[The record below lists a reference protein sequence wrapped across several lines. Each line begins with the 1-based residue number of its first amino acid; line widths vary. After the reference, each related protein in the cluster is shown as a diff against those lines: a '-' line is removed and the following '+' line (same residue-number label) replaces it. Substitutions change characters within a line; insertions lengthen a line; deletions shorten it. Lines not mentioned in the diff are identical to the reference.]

1 LSQQLVSVTRHMH
14 CGFDLCPKKYKY
26 LGNPQLLEKIFSNPN
41 PVYEKIQQVTRPR
54 HLDEV
59 DLMHTTNCIGCNKEY
74 LLLIDNPLCLSCR
87 RII

>member
-1 LSQQLVSVTRHMH
+1 LSQQLVSVSQHTH

-41 PVYEKIQQVTRPR
+41 LGNEKIQQIKRPR
-54 HLDEV
+54 HLDEF
-59 DLMHTTNCIGCNKEY
+59 DMMHITNCVGCDKEY
-74 LLLIDNPLCLSCR
+74 LLLIDNPLCISCR